1 MNTLKIQ
8 NRELLVK
15 LTERNK
21 SLESLETDLATATA
35 SRTSIARNVASFA
48 IFMTQ
53 VCLTSLLHCQPKF
66 TIYAHKGDFKF
77 CKF

>member
-15 LTERNK
+15 LTERTK
-21 SLESLETDLATATA
+21 SVESLQIDLATAEA
-35 SRTSIARNVASFA
+35 NRAAVARNVATFA

-53 VCLTSLLHCQPKF
+53 VRVLLLLLCSPTPPF
-66 TIYAHKGDFKF
+66 
-77 CKF
+77 